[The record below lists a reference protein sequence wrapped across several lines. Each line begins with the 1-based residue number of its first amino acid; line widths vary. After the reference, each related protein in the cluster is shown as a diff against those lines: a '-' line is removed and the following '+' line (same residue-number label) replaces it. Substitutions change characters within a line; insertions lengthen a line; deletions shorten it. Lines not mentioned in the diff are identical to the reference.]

1 MDSILEVKTKARF
14 GEFDSSNTQD
24 LITEQL
30 NTRQEQAFKRLQE
43 LNLSKET
50 MKTVDE
56 CIILANASGARFGRT
71 GISAGPLRRHGKHK
85 KTMCKKRPFG
95 ENPSGLFFY
104 SLGGCNSGQLVGT
117 KEAQPMQITEL
128 NSMNAMEHCQKLSK
142 PTVAELQQEYDYY
155 KAQQIVKSMYNCGL
169 ISEYECTRLEAKNRE
184 YFSPLLA
191 RIS

>member
-85 KTMCKKRPFG
+85 RTNR
-95 ENPSGLFFY
+95 
-104 SLGGCNSGQLVGT
+104 CNQ
-117 KEAQPMQITEL
+117 
-128 NSMNAMEHCQKLSK
+128 
-142 PTVAELQQEYDYY
+142 D
-155 KAQQIVKSMYNCGL
+155 
-169 ISEYECTRLEAKNRE
+169 
-184 YFSPLLA
+184 
-191 RIS
+191 